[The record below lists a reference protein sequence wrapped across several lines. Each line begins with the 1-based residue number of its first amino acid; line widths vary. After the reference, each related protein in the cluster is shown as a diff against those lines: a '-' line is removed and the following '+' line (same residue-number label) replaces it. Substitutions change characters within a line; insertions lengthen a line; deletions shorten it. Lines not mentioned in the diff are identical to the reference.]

1 VRATLSNA
9 DVASLARLAGVDA
22 VDVRGDSVIIHG
34 SDSDAIARHLLG
46 HTDARDLE
54 ITSRN
59 LEEAFVA
66 LTADDAP
73 TTDAPSAEGAL
84 A

>member
-1 VRATLSNA
+1 MIL
-9 DVASLARLAGVDA
+9 
-22 VDVRGDSVIIHG
+22 HG

-73 TTDAPSAEGAL
+73 TPEASPLEASTVEGAH